1 MDLEILK
8 KKLSSFKGEGG
19 RVTKVSDEL
28 LIEILTAWEN
38 WTGNRSCRVAMPT
51 TIARC

>member
-8 KKLSSFKGEGG
+8 KKLSSYRREGG

-28 LIEILTAWEN
+28 LLEILGAWEN
-38 WTGNRSCRVAMPT
+38 WTCS
-51 TIARC
+51 